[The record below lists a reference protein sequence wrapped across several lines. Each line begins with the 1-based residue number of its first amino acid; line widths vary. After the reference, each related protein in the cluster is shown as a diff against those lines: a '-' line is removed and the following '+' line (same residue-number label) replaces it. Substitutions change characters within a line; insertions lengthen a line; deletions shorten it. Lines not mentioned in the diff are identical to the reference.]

1 MTNILLVEDEKPI
14 RSMLEFALNKEGF
27 SILEAENG
35 KEADMLLH
43 KSTPDLI
50 LMDWM
55 LPDIS
60 GVEIIKVLKKRES
73 TSAIPIIMLTARTE
87 ESHKVEGLDAGAD
100 DYITKPFSPRE
111 LIARIQAVLR
121 RSNGKVTN
129 HSSEV
134 LVLGDLCIDQASHE
148 VTLNEKPLDLGPT
161 EYRLLVFMIEN
172 PNRVFTRES
181 LLNQVWSRSA
191 FVEERTVDVHILRL
205 RKALSVGG
213 FDRYIQTVRGIGY
226 RFSTKEIELDGVA

>member
-1 MTNILLVEDEKPI
+1 
-14 RSMLEFALNKEGF
+14 MLEFALKKEGF

-35 KEADMLLH
+35 KEADMLLN
-43 KSTPDLI
+43 KTTPDLI

-60 GVEIIKVLKKRES
+60 GVEIIKVLKQRES

-121 RSNGKVTN
+121 RSNGKVTKQD
-129 HSSEV
+129 SEV
-134 LVLGDLCIDQASHE
+134 LVLGDLRIDQASHE
-148 VTLNEKPLDLGPT
+148 VTLGEKPLDLGPT

-205 RKALSVGG
+205 RKALSVGD
-213 FDRYIQTVRGIGY
+213 FDRYIQTVRGMGY
-226 RFSTKEIELDGVA
+226 RFSTKELELDGAA